1 MAGKDDEGQ
10 ANAVGHE
17 LTLAARTAEVPVGPK
32 AVAPRPKKFVQVEV
46 AQVVNPR
53 RIPLSF
59 TVHYRP
65 AGGDA
70 LLLGTFSL
78 FPPDNPGTFI
88 VATQGKLRV
97 GGTVIVALVPL
108 EETGEAPEVRVQVRR
123 ISFVDE

>member
-1 MAGKDDEGQ
+1 MAGKDGEGQ

-17 LTLAARTAEVPVGPK
+17 LTLAARTAEVLVGAE

-65 AGGDA
+65 AAGDA

-88 VATQGKLRV
+88 VATQGKLQP
-97 GGTVIVALVPL
+97 GGTVTVALAPL
-108 EETGEAPEVRVQVRR
+108 VETGGDADVRVQVRR